1 MTMRKHLGRRE
12 FLNSSLRGLAG
23 AAGLAAGAERASGRA
38 KPPAQTSPATPQAA
52 AAQEPAKVKGFRT
65 LGRTGFR
72 VSDIGTGSI
81 YDQGVLRA
89 MLEAGVSYID
99 TAESY
104 PGHHRLVGGAIKGLD
119 RKSLFISTKM
129 QMDEGDISREG
140 LLKRARK
147 CLEDLGTDYV
157 DCLMMHLPE
166 KVETLGLASFHQAM
180 SQLKTEGRLRF
191 LGVSHHGS
199 FWFRDPETAMDR
211 VLLAAA
217 EDGRFD
223 VFLFAYNFLQ
233 MDGGQRVLEACR
245 RKDIGAALMKTKPV
259 ITYYSLKSRIETL
272 EKEGKEVHPLYREG
286 LQRYKDKADKAEEFI
301 KKYGLENPDDIR
313 EASVRFVLD
322 NPDVSTVCCSA
333 RTYDEAERFVRL
345 SGSKFSDW
353 DRARL
358 AAYRDSCGEL
368 YCRHACGLCEP
379 SCPQGVPVNT
389 IMRYNHYFE
398 TQGREKYAMSLYAAI
413 PGSRAEVCASC
424 PGYCEKACP
433 YGVPIQGM
441 LFLAH
446 RQLTLA

>member
-1 MTMRKHLGRRE
+1 MTIKKHLGRRE

-23 AAGLAAGAERASGRA
+23 AAGLAAGAKRVSGQA
-38 KPPAQTSPATPQAA
+38 TPPAQTTPAAPQAA
-52 AAQEPAKVKGFRT
+52 ATQEPAKVKGFRT

-89 MLEAGVSYID
+89 MLEAGVNYID

-129 QMDEGDISREG
+129 LMDEGDISREG

-147 CLEDLGTDYV
+147 GLEDLGTDYV

-166 KVETLGLASFHQAM
+166 KVETLGLDSFHQAM
-180 SQLKTEGRLRF
+180 SQMKTEGRLRF
-191 LGVSHHGS
+191 VGISHHGS

-233 MDGGQRVLEACR
+233 MDGGQRVLDACR
-245 RKDIGAALMKTKPV
+245 RKNIGAALMKTKPV
-259 ITYYSLKSRIETL
+259 ITYYSLKSRIEAL
-272 EKEGKEVHPLYREG
+272 EKAGKSVDPLFREG
-286 LQRYKDKADKAEEFI
+286 LERYKEKADKAEEFI
-301 KKYGLENPDDIR
+301 AKHGLKNPEEIK

-322 NPDVSTVCCSA
+322 NPDVHTVCCSA
-333 RTYDEAERFVRL
+333 RTFDEAERFVRL
-345 SGSKFSDW
+345 SGARLSDG
-353 DRARL
+353 DKAEL
-358 AAYRDSCGEL
+358 AAYRESCGQL

-413 PGSRAEVCASC
+413 PGSRAEVCHSC
-424 PGYCEKACP
+424 PGHCERACP
-433 YGVPIQGM
+433 HGLPIQGM

-446 RQLTLA
+446 HQLTLA